1 MKTHLKECIGEE
13 AYLRQDLKI
22 IVEEDDEITRNEKV
36 QRNAFK

>member
-1 MKTHLKECIGEE
+1 MKTHLKEFIGEE